1 MSFNTGEVYKL
12 SSSTSAESCHQFSI
26 AEIHSATNDF
36 DDDLII
42 GDGGFGKV
50 YKGNICIKGTS
61 QVVAIKRLDS
71 MSNQGAP
78 EFRTEIE
85 MLSKLRHCNLV
96 SLIGFCDDN
105 MEMILVYEYMPHGT
119 LHAHLHKTTTPLSWV
134 QRLKIAIGAATSIS
148 PGGQIFT
155 SALNRY
161 LEKQCHANLSARKAK
176 DLTSH
181 SSDNATSS
189 SFLSLSRTLTSQKDL
204 LCSMIKNNKH

>member
-1 MSFNTGEVYKL
+1 MSSNTGEVYKL
-12 SSSTSAESCHQFSI
+12 SSSTSAQSCHQFSI

-50 YKGNICIKGTS
+50 YKGSICIKGSS

-96 SLIGFCDDN
+96 IISFD
-105 MEMILVYEYMPHGT
+105 
-119 LHAHLHKTTTPLSWV
+119 LS
-134 QRLKIAIGAATSIS
+134 
-148 PGGQIFT
+148 
-155 SALNRY
+155 
-161 LEKQCHANLSARKAK
+161 
-176 DLTSH
+176 
-181 SSDNATSS
+181 
-189 SFLSLSRTLTSQKDL
+189 
-204 LCSMIKNNKH
+204 